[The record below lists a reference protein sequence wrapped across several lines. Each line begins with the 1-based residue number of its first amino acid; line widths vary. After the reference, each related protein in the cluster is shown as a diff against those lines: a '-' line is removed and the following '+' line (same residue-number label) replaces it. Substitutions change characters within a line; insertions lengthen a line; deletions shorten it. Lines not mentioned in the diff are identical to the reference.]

1 MIHVDCLS
9 RNVMLIYNNISIG
22 DEILYKQLADPKI
35 KKIAADLEHRDNK
48 YFSLLDGLVFRKFQ
62 DKQLFV
68 VPENMINNIIRIH
81 HDEIGHV
88 GSDKT
93 IQGILKHY
101 WFASMKVRVK
111 QYLDNCVKC
120 LSNSITAG
128 KQEDE
133 MEIVDIT
140 PIPMHT
146 LHADH
151 FGPLQETAEI
161 KNKYVL
167 IKNTF

>member
-1 MIHVDCLS
+1 
-9 RNVMLIYNNISIG
+9 
-22 DEILYKQLADPKI
+22 
-35 KKIAADLEHRDNK
+35 
-48 YFSLLDGLVFRKFQ
+48 
-62 DKQLFV
+62 
-68 VPENMINNIIRIH
+68 MINNIIRIH

-88 GSDKT
+88 GIDKI

-101 WFASMKVRVK
+101 WYTCMKVRVK

-120 LSNSITAG
+120 LSNSIAAG
-128 KQEDE
+128 KQEGE

-151 FGPLQETAEI
+151 FGPLQETAD
-161 KNKYVL
+161 KNIYILVIVDAYTKFILSMQIDHCQPSNCASL
-167 IKNTF
+167 III